1 MTDKK
6 KGLIFIL
13 SGPSGVGKGTVRK
26 KLNMEKLNM
35 LNSVS
40 LTTRDP
46 RDGEKDGIDYHF
58 VTPET
63 FQKAIDSDA
72 FLEHAGYLK
81 KAYGTPKAPLEE
93 AIGRG
98 QNMLLEIEVNGA
110 HTVMKKKP
118 EAISIFLV
126 PPTLEEL
133 VRRITGRNQNTAEE
147 IEGRM
152 KRAKEEMKFKDDYDY
167 VVVNDDA
174 DECAARVQQIMEEE
188 IKKYL
193 SC

>member
-1 MTDKK
+1 
-6 KGLIFIL
+6 
-13 SGPSGVGKGTVRK
+13 
-26 KLNMEKLNM
+26 
-35 LNSVS
+35 
-40 LTTRDP
+40 
-46 RDGEKDGIDYHF
+46 
-58 VTPET
+58 
-63 FQKAIDSDA
+63 
-72 FLEHAGYLK
+72 
-81 KAYGTPKAPLEE
+81 
-93 AIGRG
+93 
-98 QNMLLEIEVNGA
+98 MLLEIEVNGA